1 MRKDMATLNL
11 DEIFNYINPEPK
23 YAGKLQNLGLL
34 EAGDLEAAR
43 KQSIFQGL
51 LGAGLGYLAQPKNQ
65 GYGSL
70 VPYLAKAGMQGVE
83 ASRAPYKQLTQDALM
98 NQKLNE
104 VEYQRGERKYL
115 DSKRLK
121 DDKYQDEERVY
132 ERGVREAANA
142 KEARKEK
149 ILKMPLYNNTVTDRP
164 NLPMQSEKVTLPNG
178 EQSVRPMFGTT
189 PQNSIVNQEINYP
202 RLEALAMNGSWDALN
217 ATRGLVKDLD
227 TLKNPKL
234 TSKIIG
240 NNVVFFNEAGKI
252 VTQTKVGDD
261 SIKEKEITRKT
272 LGADGVTVM
281 EKPIIQLT
289 RKDANG
295 NETIIGH
302 KDIEGTDSVP
312 QNARG
317 VNIRLPNT
325 PKAVTNASSEV
336 AKQLIKNIY
345 PDLTINKSQAGYI
358 EHQANAYMNRRRN
371 DDGVIV
377 DSVDAIKYVIEN
389 EDLIESG
396 ADIGFM
402 KFNDDININRSPNG
416 KKKPIGSF

>member
-104 VEYQRGERKYL
+104 VKYQRGEREYL

-121 DDKYQDEERVY
+121 DDKYQGEERDY

-142 KEARKEK
+142 KEA
-149 ILKMPLYNNTVTDRP
+149 RP

-189 PQNSIVNQEINYP
+189 PQGSIVNQEINYP
-202 RLEALAMNGSWDALN
+202 RLEALAQNGSWDALN
-217 ATRGLVKDLD
+217 ATRNLMTDLN

-261 SIKEKEITRKT
+261 SIKEKEITRKE

-312 QNARG
+312 QNKRG
-317 VNIRLPNT
+317 VSIRLPNSS
-325 PKAVTNASSEV
+325 KAVTNASSEV

-358 EHQANAYMNRRRN
+358 EHQANAYRNKRRN

-377 DSVDAIKYVIEN
+377 DSVEAIKYVIET
-389 EDLIESG
+389 EDLIEESSWG
-396 ADIGFM
+396 
-402 KFNDDININRSPNG
+402 FNDDININRSQNG
-416 KKKPIGSF
+416 KKKSLDEFSN

>member
-1 MRKDMATLNL
+1 MATLNL

-98 NQKLNE
+98 NQKLDE
-104 VEYQRGERKYL
+104 VKYQRGEREYL

-121 DDKYQDEERVY
+121 DDKYQGEERVY

-142 KEARKEK
+142 KLAREEK
-149 ILKMPLYNNTVTDRP
+149 ILKMPIYNTTVTDRP

-189 PQNSIVNQEINYP
+189 PQGSIVNQEINYP
-202 RLEALAMNGSWDALN
+202 RLEALAGNGSWDALN
-217 ATRGLVKDLD
+217 ATRGLVKDLN

-240 NNVVFFNEAGKI
+240 NNVVFFNEAGQI
-252 VTQTKVGDD
+252 MSQTKVGDD
-261 SIKEKEITRKT
+261 TLQEDRITRKT
-272 LGADGVTVM
+272 LGADGKTVM
-281 EKPIIQLT
+281 ERPIIQIT
-289 RKDANG
+289 KKDTNG
-295 NETIIGH
+295 NKKIIGYR
-302 KDIEGTDSVP
+302 DIEEEESVP
-312 QNARG
+312 QNARA
-317 VNIRLPNT
+317 VNIKLPNT
-325 PKAVTNASSEV
+325 TKAVTNASSEV
-336 AKQLIKNIY
+336 TKQLIKNLF

-371 DDGVIV
+371 EDGVIV
-377 DSVDAIKYVIEN
+377 DSVEAIKYVIKD
-389 EDLIESG
+389 EDLIEESNWG
-396 ADIGFM
+396 
-402 KFNDDININRSPNG
+402 FNDDINISRSQNG
-416 KKKPIGSF
+416 KKKSLDEFGN

>member
-1 MRKDMATLNL
+1 MATLNL

-104 VEYQRGERKYL
+104 VKYQRGEREYL

-121 DDKYQDEERVY
+121 DDKYQGEERDY

-149 ILKMPLYNNTVTDRP
+149 ILKMPLYNTTVTDRP
-164 NLPMQSEKVTLPNG
+164 NLPMQKEKVTLPNG

-189 PQNSIVNQEINYP
+189 PQGSIVNQEINYP
-202 RLEALAMNGSWDALN
+202 RLEALAQNGSWDALN
-217 ATRGLVKDLD
+217 ATRNLMTDLN

-234 TSKIIG
+234 TSKTIG

-261 SIKEKEITRKT
+261 SIKEKEITRKE

-312 QNARG
+312 QNKRG
-317 VNIRLPNT
+317 VSIRLPNSS
-325 PKAVTNASSEV
+325 KAVTNASSEV

-358 EHQANAYMNRRRN
+358 EHQANAYRNKRRN

-377 DSVDAIKYVIEN
+377 DSVEAIKYVIET
-389 EDLIESG
+389 EDLIEESSWG
-396 ADIGFM
+396 
-402 KFNDDININRSPNG
+402 FNDDININRSQNG
-416 KKKPIGSF
+416 KKKSIDSF

>member
-1 MRKDMATLNL
+1 MATLNL

-104 VEYQRGERKYL
+104 VKYQRGEREYL

-121 DDKYQDEERVY
+121 DDKYQTEERDY

-142 KEARKEK
+142 KKAREDK
-149 ILKMPLYNNTVTDRP
+149 ILQMPLYNTTVTDRP
-164 NLPMQSEKVTLPNG
+164 NLPMQREKVTLPNG

-189 PQNSIVNQEINYP
+189 PQDSIVNQEINYP
-202 RLEALAMNGSWDALN
+202 KLEALQANASWDALN
-217 ATRGLVKDLD
+217 ATRGLVKDLN

-234 TSKIIG
+234 TSKVIG

-281 EKPIIQLT
+281 ERPIIQLT
-289 RKDANG
+289 KKDSNG

-302 KDIEGTDSVP
+302 KDIEGADSVP
-312 QNARG
+312 QNSRG

-325 PKAVTNASSEV
+325 SKAVTNASSEV
-336 AKQLIKNIY
+336 TKQLIKNLY
-345 PDLTINKSQAGYI
+345 PELTIDKSQAGYI
-358 EHQANAYMNRRRN
+358 EHQANAYMNKRRN
-371 DDGVIV
+371 EDGVIV
-377 DSVDAIKYVIEN
+377 DSVEAIKHVIQDET
-389 EDLIESG
+389 LIEKG
-396 ADIGFM
+396 TDIGIW
-402 KFNDDININRSPNG
+402 KFNDSIDISRSQNG
-416 KKKPIGSF
+416 KKKPINAF

>member
-1 MRKDMATLNL
+1 MATLNL

-104 VEYQRGERKYL
+104 VKYQRGEREYL

-121 DDKYQDEERVY
+121 DDKYQGEERDY

-149 ILKMPLYNNTVTDRP
+149 ILKMPLYNTTVTDRP
-164 NLPMQSEKVTLPNG
+164 NLPMQKEKVTLPNG

-189 PQNSIVNQEINYP
+189 PQGSIVNQEINYP
-202 RLEALAMNGSWDALN
+202 RLEALAQNGSWDALN
-217 ATRGLVKDLD
+217 ANRGLLKDLN

-261 SIKEKEITRKT
+261 SIKEKEITRKE

-312 QNARG
+312 QNKRG
-317 VNIRLPNT
+317 VSIRLPNSS
-325 PKAVTNASSEV
+325 KAVTNASSLV
-336 AKQLIKNIY
+336 AKRLIKNIY

-358 EHQANAYMNRRRN
+358 EHQANAYRNKRRN

-377 DSVDAIKYVIEN
+377 DSVEAIKYVIET
-389 EDLIESG
+389 EDLIEESSWG
-396 ADIGFM
+396 
-402 KFNDDININRSPNG
+402 FNDDININRSQNG
-416 KKKPIGSF
+416 KKKSIDSF

>member
-1 MRKDMATLNL
+1 MATLNL

-104 VEYQRGERKYL
+104 VKYQRGEREYL

-121 DDKYQDEERVY
+121 DDKYQGEERDY

-142 KEARKEK
+142 KEA
-149 ILKMPLYNNTVTDRP
+149 RP

-189 PQNSIVNQEINYP
+189 PQGSIVNQEINYP
-202 RLEALAMNGSWDALN
+202 RLEALAQNGSWDALN
-217 ATRGLVKDLD
+217 ATRNLMTDLN

-234 TSKIIG
+234 
-240 NNVVFFNEAGKI
+240 
-252 VTQTKVGDD
+252 
-261 SIKEKEITRKT
+261 ITRKE

-312 QNARG
+312 QNKRG
-317 VNIRLPNT
+317 VSIRLPNSS
-325 PKAVTNASSEV
+325 KAVTNASSEV

-358 EHQANAYMNRRRN
+358 EHQANAYRNKRRN

-377 DSVDAIKYVIEN
+377 DSVEAIKYVIET
-389 EDLIESG
+389 EDLIEESSWG
-396 ADIGFM
+396 
-402 KFNDDININRSPNG
+402 FNDDININRSQNG
-416 KKKPIGSF
+416 KKKSLDEFSN

>member
-104 VEYQRGERKYL
+104 VKYQRGEREYL

-121 DDKYQDEERVY
+121 DDKYQGEERDY
-132 ERGVREAANA
+132 ERKVREAANA
-142 KEARKEK
+142 KEARKET
-149 ILKMPLYNNTVTDRP
+149 ILKMPLYNTTVTDRP

-189 PQNSIVNQEINYP
+189 PQGSIVNQEINYP
-202 RLEALAMNGSWDALN
+202 RIEALAQNGSWDALN
-217 ATRGLVKDLD
+217 ATRGLMTDLN

-261 SIKEKEITRKT
+261 SIKEKEITRKE

-312 QNARG
+312 QNSRG
-317 VNIRLPNT
+317 VNIKLPNT
-325 PKAVTNASSEV
+325 TKAVTNASSLV
-336 AKQLIKNIY
+336 AKRLIKNIY
-345 PDLTINKSQAGYI
+345 PDLNIDTDEAGYI
-358 EHQANAYMNRRRN
+358 EHQANAYRNKRRN
-371 DDGVIV
+371 EDGVIV

-389 EDLIESG
+389 ERLIEESSWG
-396 ADIGFM
+396 
-402 KFNDDININRSPNG
+402 FNDDININRSQNG
-416 KKKPIGSF
+416 KKKPIGAF

>member
-104 VEYQRGERKYL
+104 VKYQRGEREYL

-121 DDKYQDEERVY
+121 DDKYQGEERDY

-149 ILKMPLYNNTVTDRP
+149 ILKMPLYNTTVTDRP
-164 NLPMQSEKVTLPNG
+164 NLPMQKEKVTLPNG

-189 PQNSIVNQEINYP
+189 PQGSIVNQEINYP
-202 RLEALAMNGSWDALN
+202 RLEALAQNGSWDALN
-217 ATRGLVKDLD
+217 ATRNLMTDLN

-234 TSKIIG
+234 TSKTIG

-261 SIKEKEITRKT
+261 SIKEKEITRKE

-312 QNARG
+312 QNKRG
-317 VNIRLPNT
+317 VSIRLPNSS
-325 PKAVTNASSEV
+325 KAVTNASSEV

-358 EHQANAYMNRRRN
+358 EHQANAYRNKRRN

-377 DSVDAIKYVIEN
+377 DSVEAIKYVIET
-389 EDLIESG
+389 EDLIEESSWG
-396 ADIGFM
+396 
-402 KFNDDININRSPNG
+402 FNDDININRSQNG
-416 KKKPIGSF
+416 KKKSIDSF